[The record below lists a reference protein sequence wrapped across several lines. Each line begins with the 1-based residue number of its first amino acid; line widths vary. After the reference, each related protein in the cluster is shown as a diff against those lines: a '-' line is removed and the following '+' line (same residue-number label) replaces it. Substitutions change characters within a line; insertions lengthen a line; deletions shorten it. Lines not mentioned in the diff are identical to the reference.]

1 MTTPSREERVQW
13 VYASKSNQE
22 LAERYDAW
30 AKDYDADVFSYG
42 YKIPAVIGG
51 FTCRHVKPGSG
62 AILDAGAGTGIMGE
76 ILALLGYSDLVA
88 MDLSQGM
95 LDVAATKGVYKDLR
109 QMVMGEHLDF
119 PDNAFAATV
128 ACGVLSL
135 GHAPPSSF
143 DELVRITRPGGHI
156 IFSVRADVY
165 LNGGFKEK
173 QDALEQAGKWKAA
186 VITDPFYSLPL
197 GEPEVQ
203 HRGFAYQVS

>member
-13 VYASKSNQE
+13 VYASKSNEE

-51 FTCRHVKPGSG
+51 FACRYVRLGSG

-76 ILALLGYSDLVA
+76 ILALLGYDNLVA
-88 MDLSQGM
+88 MDLSRGM
-95 LDVAATKGVYKDLR
+95 LDVAATKGIYRELR
-109 QMVMGEHLDF
+109 QMVLGEHLDF

-143 DELVRITRPGGHI
+143 DELIRVTSPEGHI

-173 QDALEQAGKWKAA
+173 QEALEQAGKWRA
-186 VITDPFYSLPL
+186 VTITDPFYSLPL

-203 HRGFAYQVS
+203 HRVFVYEVS